1 MSLVASPARR
11 TWPLSLTCNDV
22 SVSVLHSVL
31 VLLSGVPR
39 CRLSFKEAL
48 EERGS
53 DTKHDKVNRGI
64 LMGGGVLKTWAMVKQ
79 APVTRMRLFYLWNI
93 VFGFC

>member
-1 MSLVASPARR
+1 MASPARR
-11 TWPLSLTCNDV
+11 TRPLSLTCNDV

-53 DTKHDKVNRGI
+53 DTKHDKVNRGM
-64 LMGGGVLKTWAMVKQ
+64 LMGGGVSLKRGRWSSRRQ
-79 APVTRMRLFYLWNI
+79 SQE
-93 VFGFC
+93 